1 MIRAAA
7 DSLRGPCDEYDTKL
21 LDHLVMALISRLT
34 YEQVC
39 DAHPLFYHL
48 QVSD

>member
-1 MIRAAA
+1 MIRCVAESLQRIHGDDATRVI
-7 DSLRGPCDEYDTKL
+7 DS
-21 LDHLVMALISRLT
+21 LVMALLCRLT